1 MTLENFYL
9 VCFVVGFAFT
19 AITFFS
25 GALHIHLPGHGHFHA
40 GGHGGSHGGGQH
52 FPFFSPLSIAVF
64 LAWFGGTGYLLM
76 HLHFLVFSG
85 LGLAAP
91 ARLAGAGPPFFFFG
105 PKFLG
110 RGPFLRPP
118 RPRKDP
124 G

>member
-40 GGHGGSHGGGQH
+40 GGHGGFHGGGQP

-64 LAWFGGTGYLLM
+64 LAWFGGT
-76 HLHFLVFSG
+76 
-85 LGLAAP
+85 
-91 ARLAGAGPPFFFFG
+91 RLPPPSPPFFVLSRPG
-105 PKFLG
+105 PAPPAPLSGARRRVFV
-110 RGPFLRPP
+110 RGHTVFAAVLFPNPP
-118 RPRKDP
+118 
-124 G
+124 GVLNT